1 MGVVDSL
8 KNIGNYF
15 RRRWRSTDPGS
26 YDQYRRG
33 RERSRTD
40 AAQGRDNAEHHAERE
55 RREAERERQY
65 DERYRAERASEE
77 PRSEEPRGETEPPT
91 TPP

>member
-1 MGVVDSL
+1 MGLVDSL

-40 AAQGRDNAEHHAERE
+40 AAQVRVDAERHAERG
-55 RREAERERQY
+55 RREVERGRQY
-65 DERYRAERASEE
+65 DERYRAENASEE
-77 PRSEEPRGETEPPT
+77 PRSEEPRGATEPPT